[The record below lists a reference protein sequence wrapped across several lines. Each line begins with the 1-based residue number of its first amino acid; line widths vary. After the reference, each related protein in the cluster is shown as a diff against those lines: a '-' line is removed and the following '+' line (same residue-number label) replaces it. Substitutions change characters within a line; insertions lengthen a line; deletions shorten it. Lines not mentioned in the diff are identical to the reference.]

1 MSFKGNWED
10 AAMTIAKNISLERR
24 KFLGALGA
32 GAGVAALAAG
42 SLDAQTPAT
51 AQKVDDKNAA
61 PLKIIDFHNHYIG
74 PRLTLTNLAA
84 VPPAQKQ
91 YWEGVNRKLADPTA
105 LTASIEAAGIAA
117 RVINTPT
124 AFIEDADGN
133 VPTDVFPR
141 INDHLAELVSKNPG
155 RLYGLATVD
164 AYSGDAG
171 ARELTRAVRDLGLR
185 GVFVE
190 SAKRDLLLDAKEARP
205 TLAAAASLGIPVFVH
220 PITDPTMHKRFAKY
234 GRLGVRLARSTI
246 NSAALFAMLEGGTFD
261 ELPDLRVVVTTL
273 AIGGV
278 LLAGGFGDG
287 YRLRSDAPA
296 LTRRHVY
303 IDTMGLHPAL
313 VRSAVDLLGADHVV
327 MGTDWPIAEE
337 KSVPERLQKAFAF
350 CGLDASQQQ
359 MIASGNTLKLL
370 GVS

>member
-1 MSFKGNWED
+1 M
-10 AAMTIAKNISLERR
+10 
-24 KFLGALGA
+24 
-32 GAGVAALAAG
+32 
-42 SLDAQTPAT
+42 
-51 AQKVDDKNAA
+51 
-61 PLKIIDFHNHYIG
+61 
-74 PRLTLTNLAA
+74 
-84 VPPAQKQ
+84 
-91 YWEGVNRKLADPTA
+91 
-105 LTASIEAAGIAA
+105 
-117 RVINTPT
+117 INTPT
-124 AFIEDADGN
+124 AFIEDADGK
-133 VPTDVFPR
+133 VPADVFPR
-141 INDHLAELVSKNPG
+141 INDHLAELVSRNPG

-171 ARELTRAVRDLGLR
+171 ARELTRSVRELGLR

-190 SAKRDLLLDAKEARP
+190 SAKNDLLLDAKEARP
-205 TLAAAASLGIPVFVH
+205 TLAAAAALGIPVFVH
-220 PITDPTMHKRFAKY
+220 PITDPTMHKRFVKY

-313 VRSAVDLLGADHVV
+313 VRSAVDLLGSDHVV
-327 MGTDWPIAEE
+327 MGTDWPIVEE
-337 KSVPERLQKAFAF
+337 RSVPERLHKAFAF